1 MCGLSYWRCSERAT
15 SIATVPVAAL
25 KSFRE
30 VSDTATGRFDDAALR
45 LHAKSHGRRGGNEA
59 LVATSETARLARLR
73 AQIINSKDLPTIPVL
88 LARIVAVVDGD
99 RSSTRDLVEVMQR
112 DQALAGRVL
121 RLANSGF
128 FGFGREVSTLARA
141 VMVLGFNAVRS
152 LALGIKVWETLIGQ
166 RDLQLTALW
175 EHSALV
181 GAAARL
187 IAQRTRAADP
197 EEVFTAGLLHDV
209 GRVVL
214 ALRFPAEYA
223 AVLDA
228 ADHDDVTTP
237 LAERERFAFGVDH
250 AQAGAWLGE
259 RWALPPA
266 IVEAAARHHEP
277 IEPGTP
283 LRGWV
288 IVNLANRL
296 VHWTDLLAASDSD
309 RLSGQ
314 RLGPPPGCVKE

>member
-1 MCGLSYWRCSERAT
+1 M
-15 SIATVPVAAL
+15 
-25 KSFRE
+25 
-30 VSDTATGRFDDAALR
+30 
-45 LHAKSHGRRGGNEA
+45 
-59 LVATSETARLARLR
+59 ATSEAARLARLR

-112 DQALAGRVL
+112 DQALTGRVL

-128 FGFGREVSTLARA
+128 FGFGHEVSTLARA
-141 VMVLGFNAVRS
+141 IMVLGFSSVRS
-152 LALGIKVWETLIGQ
+152 LALGIKVWETLVGP
-166 RDLQLTALW
+166 RDLDLTALW

-187 IAQRTRAADP
+187 IAQRTRAGEP

-223 AVLDA
+223 AILDVPVHGDA
-228 ADHDDVTTP
+228 ATS
-237 LAERERFAFGVDH
+237 LEERERAAFGVDH

-259 RWALPPA
+259 RWQLPPA
-266 IVEAAARHHEP
+266 IVEAAARHHEA
-277 IEPGTP
+277 IAPGTA

-288 IVNLANRL
+288 VVNLANRL
-296 VHWTDLLAASDSD
+296 VHWTDLDGGVIDPEAERQLETLGAAG
-309 RLSGQ
+309 LSLSAWVEIAAILQGQ
-314 RLGPPPGCVKE
+314 KGELRQFFGGAS

>member
-1 MCGLSYWRCSERAT
+1 
-15 SIATVPVAAL
+15 
-25 KSFRE
+25 
-30 VSDTATGRFDDAALR
+30 
-45 LHAKSHGRRGGNEA
+45 
-59 LVATSETARLARLR
+59 VATSEAARLARLR
-73 AQIINSKDLPTIPVL
+73 ARIINSKDLPTIPVL
-88 LARIVAVVDGD
+88 LGRIVAVVDGD
-99 RSSTRDLVEVMQR
+99 RSSARDLVEVMQR
-112 DQALAGRVL
+112 DQALTGRVL

-141 VMVLGFNAVRS
+141 IMVLGFSAVRS

-166 RDLQLTALW
+166 RDLNLTALW

-187 IAQRTRAADP
+187 IAQRTRAAEP

-223 AVLDA
+223 AVLDT
-228 ADHDDVTTP
+228 ADQDAVAVP
-237 LAERERFAFGVDH
+237 LEERERAAFGVDH

-259 RWALPPA
+259 QWALPPA
-266 IVEAAARHHEP
+266 IVAAAARHHEP

-296 VHWTDLLAASDSD
+296 VHWTDLDGGVIDPEAEHQLDAVGIAGLSRPAWVEIAAI
-309 RLSGQ
+309 LQGQ
-314 RLGPPPGCVKE
+314 KGELRQFFGGAA